1 MKREDLIRD
10 LRRFARKN
18 GLAFALLKDRGKGL
32 HYTVK
37 VGDRTTTVQSGE
49 LKPLWGQADPEATL
63 EIDLDAF

>member
-49 LKPLWGQADPEATL
+49 LKPLWVKRILKQL
-63 EIDLDAF
+63 EIDPDAF

>member
-49 LKPLWGQADPEATL
+49 LKPLWVKRILKQL

>member
-18 GLAFALLKDRGKGL
+18 GLAFDLLRDKGKGS
-32 HYTVK
+32 HDTVK

-49 LKPLWGQADPEATL
+49 LKPLWIKRILRQL
-63 EIDLDAF
+63 EIDPDAF

>member
-18 GLAFALLKDRGKGL
+18 GLAFDLLKEKGKGSP
-32 HYTVK
+32 YTVK

-49 LKPLWGQADPEATL
+49 LKPLWIKRILRRL
-63 EIDLDAF
+63 EIDPDAF